1 MAKSDAAGLFL
12 ATILALSTAMP
23 AGAQTLSERIGRSD
37 PGELREASGVHAGA
51 GSMRF
56 GTLLGADALSTNL
69 IFVHTGVIM
78 PKSGIGQHFHNQCEE
93 MFVILDGEAE
103 FTIDGRTSLI
113 AGPAAVPDRMGHSHA
128 IYNPT
133 DKPLRWLNVN
143 VGMTKNYDNFDLGD
157 PREGAELDD
166 IPQFIS
172 VRFDQ
177 TQLRAVQGM
186 DGGTGE
192 VRYRRAL
199 QPSVF
204 STPWSYVDHL
214 VVPPSASVGNAAKPG
229 MSEVLYVISGAGE
242 VTVDGEV
249 AAVVPGDAVPV
260 DVGQARAIRSTGD
273 GQLELMIIGVAKDL
287 AAKAEYA
294 ASQARPR

>member
-1 MAKSDAAGLFL
+1 
-12 ATILALSTAMP
+12 
-23 AGAQTLSERIGRSD
+23 
-37 PGELREASGVHAGA
+37 
-51 GSMRF
+51 
-56 GTLLGADALSTNL
+56 
-69 IFVHTGVIM
+69 
-78 PKSGIGQHFHNQCEE
+78 
-93 MFVILDGEAE
+93 
-103 FTIDGRTSLI
+103 
-113 AGPAAVPDRMGHSHA
+113 MGHAHA

-143 VGMTKNYDNFDLGD
+143 VGMTKTYDNFDLGD
-157 PREGAELDD
+157 PREGVALDD

-177 TQLRAVQGM
+177 ALLQAVRGM

-192 VRYRRAL
+192 VRYRRTL

-214 VVPPSASVGNAAKPG
+214 LVPPGASVGSATKPG

-242 VTVDGEV
+242 VTVDGAI
-249 AAVVPGDAVPV
+249 AAVVAGDAVPV
-260 DVGQARAIRSTGD
+260 DVGQARAIRSSGD
-273 GQLELMIIGVAKDL
+273 TPLELMVIGVAKDL
-287 AAKAEYA
+287 AAKAAYA